1 MHSVFSNDSNNIGA
15 VSFTDSVFR
24 SADEWKD
31 RPSSSSTVS
40 STADVYMPSMSVS
53 AGISTVSPDVSTH
66 SPTLIPSKSS
76 ILSYTVAPSA
86 VPSATPSPSTIP
98 PTLSPPVSPSPSPP
112 VSPSPSPPVSPSPSI
127 HQPRITYTGLD
138 HPRDHINKGLLQKRL
153 NVLIPME
160 RETIANVS
168 KRNTYRQQFYEHC
181 FDSFAP
187 LSKKEQEMPLKKYMN
202 NVYLGVKRNKQGD
215 CEGCSRKTPVQFS
228 NSTRPIRKF
237 VGNHEVFNITTN
249 ENGNG

>member
-1 MHSVFSNDSNNIGA
+1 
-15 VSFTDSVFR
+15 
-24 SADEWKD
+24 
-31 RPSSSSTVS
+31 
-40 STADVYMPSMSVS
+40 
-53 AGISTVSPDVSTH
+53 
-66 SPTLIPSKSS
+66 
-76 ILSYTVAPSA
+76 
-86 VPSATPSPSTIP
+86 
-98 PTLSPPVSPSPSPP
+98 
-112 VSPSPSPPVSPSPSI
+112 
-127 HQPRITYTGLD
+127 
-138 HPRDHINKGLLQKRL
+138 
-153 NVLIPME
+153 ME

-187 LSKKEQEMPLKKYMN
+187 LSKKEQETPLKKYMN